1 MTEANRPVVLIVDDE
16 PQLAELFELWLR
28 DSWDVRTA
36 FDGETAL
43 ELVDDDVAIVLLD
56 RRMPG
61 LSGDEVLDSIRDRG
75 YDCQVVMITAVDP
88 DFDIVEMGFDGYIVK
103 PISRTEL
110 REVVEQI
117 YQQSDYDRNVREY
130 FGLISKKVVLES
142 EKSPT
147 ELTESEEYAK
157 LERQIEEAKARAD
170 SSISGVE
177 GHEGFKA
184 LFQRVS
190 TDESNGV

>member
-61 LSGDEVLDSIRDRG
+61 LSGGEVLDSIRERG

-103 PISRTEL
+103 PVSRHEL
-110 REVVEQI
+110 REVVEKI
-117 YQQSDYDRNVREY
+117 YQQSDYDANVREY

-142 EKSPT
+142 EKTPA
-147 ELTESEEYAK
+147 ELDKSEEYAE
-157 LERQIEEAKARAD
+157 LERQIDAAKARAD
-170 SSISGVE
+170 ASVASAES
-177 GHEGFKA
+177 HEEFKA

-190 TDESNGV
+190 TGDSNGI